1 MKVTPVSHA
10 IVALGANKYRQTIV
24 NEIEVEKDDY
34 IAPAPN
40 PPTQSPPSQPPT
52 TTPPPPSQPPATG
65 QISAPPNN
73 HPNKNVSAV
82 IDFIDPKDIPAPIP
96 FNGPIPAGMR
106 GVEPLAGKWRKIPLC
121 GNPPWLYE
129 QTPYVVD
136 GKIERVLGQ
145 LGDDIALNAMPA
157 LTGIGLDGKPRA
169 KYPLRGG
176 ARGVGIATPY
186 TAWHGHTPVRKDG
199 TVNESVQVPL
209 YLGLVASGE
218 MMSIHK
224 DGSMEILFK
233 VPLPNGGFYNDY
245 TLFEPRESNLFYAV
259 NAPLAQIVEIN
270 RATNP
275 VSVRTVFDG
284 KARGCKRFTSIR
296 QVGRW
301 LYVCDP
307 DDGKVYRYDPV
318 NLIMDTVADVPKVF
332 WIDYFSNGDLCV
344 MTLNRTV
351 HRLSSADLNQKNSFT
366 YSGQGSPIVEI
377 QPLDV
382 VYAHPLKASVRGL
395 YAGKVAAIESRPFNE
410 KDASGLPVVVNRDVH
425 IFEFFNPAGASIGKT
440 EAVFSLSQ
448 RATFTG
454 AGLSVRIAKGGVPP
468 NLGAVFTFNIQ
479 ISGDYLG
486 KPGPG
491 QSWVNC
497 SVDRNGTC
505 GERDSI
511 LALST
516 HGAANVDTYRITS
529 EGINARGFG
538 QGGGRSTVGRL
549 SGVGEALGHYPWNA
563 EYHPH
568 YGLILVQGFAECV
581 PGFLCPEAEGQTYWA
596 AEDPQTEGV
605 RADGVLME
613 RGLLLGTGRDLL
625 LKEFSQ
631 IMTPRGGGLVT
642 ADHIAAMSYADAMAF
657 LRAGMITRR
666 PRTFTN
672 GQCLA
677 MLYAMYRQSQ
687 RFMREGRTLV
697 DGLISYVN
705 GLPG

>member
-1 MKVTPVSHA
+1 MKVTPVSNA

-65 QISAPPNN
+65 QLSAPPNN

-96 FNGPIPAGMR
+96 FTGPIPAGMR

-121 GNPPWLYE
+121 GTPPWLYE

-145 LGDDIALNAMPA
+145 LGDDIALNAMPV

-176 ARGVGIATPY
+176 ARGIGIATPY

-218 MMSIHK
+218 MMSFHK

-284 KARGCKRFTSIR
+284 KPVGIKRLTSVR
-296 QVGRW
+296 QVGEY

-307 DDGKVYRYDPV
+307 DDGKIYRYHPTTRV
-318 NLIMDTVADVPKVF
+318 FEFMIAVPRVF

-344 MTLNRTV
+344 ITLNRTV
-351 HRLSSADLNQKNSFT
+351 HRV
-366 YSGQGSPIVEI
+366 G
-377 QPLDV
+377 
-382 VYAHPLKASVRGL
+382 
-395 YAGKVAAIESRPFNE
+395 
-410 KDASGLPVVVNRDVH
+410 PV
-425 IFEFFNPAGASIGKT
+425 GASPDLLNKIG
-440 EAVFSLSQ
+440 A
-448 RATFTG
+448 
-454 AGLSVRIAKGGVPP
+454 
-468 NLGAVFTFNIQ
+468 
-479 ISGDYLG
+479 
-486 KPGPG
+486 G

-538 QGGGRSTVGRL
+538 QGGGRSTVGSL
-549 SGVGEALGHYPWNA
+549 SGVGEALGNYPWNA
-563 EYHPH
+563 EFHPH
-568 YGLILVQGFAECV
+568 YGLILVQGFAECI

-596 AEDPQTEGV
+596 AEDSQFEGV
-605 RADGVLME
+605 RVDGVLRE
-613 RGLLLGTGRDLL
+613 RGQMFGAGRDLL
-625 LKEFSQ
+625 FKEFSQ

-642 ADHIAAMSYADAMAF
+642 ADHIAAMSYADAVAF
-657 LRAGMITRR
+657 LRAGMITKR

-672 GQCLA
+672 GQVLS
-677 MLYAMYRQSQ
+677 MLYVLYRQSQ
-687 RFMREGRTLV
+687 RFMREGRVLV

-705 GLPG
+705 GLPKDGT

>member
-1 MKVTPVSHA
+1 MKVTPISAA
-10 IVALGANKYRQTIV
+10 IVALGTNKYRQTLV
-24 NEIEVEKDDY
+24 NEIEVEAGDFT
-34 IAPAPN
+34 IPAPPAPQPPASPPPPAPEPQPPAPAPGTGLLAATPN
-40 PPTQSPPSQPPT
+40 DMPNMKVIGPT
-52 TTPPPPSQPPATG
+52 
-65 QISAPPNN
+65 
-73 HPNKNVSAV
+73 
-82 IDFIDPKDIPAPIP
+82 DYIDPKDIPAPIP
-96 FNGPIPAGMR
+96 FTGPIPAGMR

-129 QTPYVVD
+129 QTPLLVD

-145 LGDDIALNAMPA
+145 LGDDIALNAMPF
-157 LTGIGLDGKPRA
+157 LTGIGLDGKPVK

-199 TVNESVQVPL
+199 TVNESVEVPL

-224 DGSMEILFK
+224 DGSMKILFR

-259 NAPLAQIVEIN
+259 NAPLAQIVEIDRN
-270 RATNP
+270 TN
-275 VSVRTVFDG
+275 SVRTVFDG
-284 KARGCKRFTSIR
+284 KAAGMKRLTSIR
-296 QVGRW
+296 QVGQH

-307 DDGKVYRYDPV
+307 DDGKIYRWHPATKV
-318 NLIMDTVADVPKVF
+318 IEFMIAVPRVF

-344 MTLNRTV
+344 ITLNRTV
-351 HRLSSADLNQKNSFT
+351 HRVNAAGVGPDL
-366 YSGQGSPIVEI
+366 
-377 QPLDV
+377 
-382 VYAHPLKASVRGL
+382 
-395 YAGKVAAIESRPFNE
+395 
-410 KDASGLPVVVNRDVH
+410 
-425 IFEFFNPAGASIGKT
+425 
-440 EAVFSLSQ
+440 
-448 RATFTG
+448 
-454 AGLSVRIAKGGVPP
+454 
-468 NLGAVFTFNIQ
+468 
-479 ISGDYLG
+479 LG
-486 KPGPG
+486 KPGAG

-516 HGAANVDTYRITS
+516 HGAANTDTYRITS
-529 EGINARGFG
+529 EGINTRGFG

-596 AEDPQTEGV
+596 NEDAQTEGV
-605 RADGVLME
+605 RMDGVLME
-613 RGLLLGTGRDLL
+613 RGQLLGNGKGLL

-642 ADHIAAMSYADAMAF
+642 ADHIAAMSYADAVAF

-666 PRTFTN
+666 PRTFTD

-687 RFMREGRTLV
+687 RFMREGRSLV
-697 DGLISYVN
+697 DGLIKHIN
-705 GLPG
+705 GTL